1 MREMPRRRPVTPRQ
15 IYRRPHEK
23 SDLCPA
29 CAGNGSE
36 SRCLR
41 QRLSRSRIENATR
54 GHRSAHGRTHCGAY
68 THAHADAYAYA
79 DAHTYADAD
88 THAHTYADADTH
100 AHTHAYADADAYAD
114 AYTDTYPH
122 AGALYLSHAERRRE
136 APAGP

>member
-1 MREMPRRRPVTPRQ
+1 MREMPGHRPVTSRQ

-29 CAGNGSE
+29 CAGNSPE

-41 QRLSRSRIENATR
+41 QRLSRSRIEDAAR
-54 GHRSAHGRTHCGAY
+54 GHRSAHGRTHSGAY
-68 THAHADAYAYA
+68 TH
-79 DAHTYADAD
+79 AHTYADAD
-88 THAHTYADADTH
+88 THAHTYADADADTH
-100 AHTHAYADADAYAD
+100 AHAYTHA
-114 AYTDTYPH
+114 DTYPH